1 MSYTLFVNPSI
12 SNKKLP
18 TSKNPA
24 SWTPSLFP
32 PSPPETVCRLRRACE
47 ETVVWQWALTSLM
60 SVIPLSTSPVITPE
74 GLKFKECSPPLFLLF
89 GHLSPS
95 FWLQRLSLQLLL
107 VHVHF
112 TAVSAS
118 SLSRCWIQG
127 SLYSGVYFLLSEC
140 PLYSF
145 LFKVSDDADQPT
157 AYHSIIPLS
166 LSLTHTFPLQFVCD
180 VWLTSLSVFFLYHCL
195 SIFVFSFSRP
205 YGKCLPLRCF
215 LQSDWVIRGNESLSA
230 SETDKGERRVKHLR
244 PPEKSKAY
252 FSHFCRLETD
262 YH

>member
-12 SNKKLP
+12 SNKTLP

-166 LSLTHTFPLQFVCD
+166 LSHTHISSPICLRCLVNLPLCLF
-180 VWLTSLSVFFLYHCL
+180 SLSLSFDFCVFFLQALREMSAPAVFFTIWLGNKRKWEFICFRDRQRGEKSQTSPTPGKKQ
-195 SIFVFSFSRP
+195 SIF
-205 YGKCLPLRCF
+205 
-215 LQSDWVIRGNESLSA
+215 
-230 SETDKGERRVKHLR
+230 
-244 PPEKSKAY
+244 
-252 FSHFCRLETD
+252 
-262 YH
+262 